1 VICTVTGGVQQ
12 FLETHGIKGMES
24 TMGSSVGE
32 VEMEME
38 AGGEMVVDDDGP
50 VVETE
55 AVAEAENAPAT
66 E

>member
-1 VICTVTGGVQQ
+1 MELTV
-12 FLETHGIKGMES
+12 
-24 TMGSSVGE
+24 GSSVEE

-50 VVETE
+50 V
-55 AVAEAENAPAT
+55 AEAENAPTA